1 MSNDSA
7 VVCER
12 CKHKRS
18 ADDYYETP
26 ICSKR
31 VSVKKTP
38 EGITETYF
46 RITLYALDE
55 FRAENNG
62 RCPHFEE
69 KFSIA
74 KFVKS
79 LFKRGKKR

>member
-1 MSNDSA
+1 MSEDSA

-18 ADDYYETP
+18 AADCYETP
-26 ICSKR
+26 ICSKSVR
-31 VSVKKTP
+31 VEKKP
-38 EGITETYF
+38 EGVTATYY
-46 RITLYALDE
+46 RITFYALE
-55 FRAENNG
+55 QFRAENNG

-69 KFSIA
+69 NFSIS

-79 LFKRGKKR
+79 LLKRGRG